1 MAEYIAAQASVL
13 LVPSTDGFIK
23 KLQEKLE
30 TDLEKYRPEVTVKPV
45 LDKKALAEVAAEIE
59 SAKGLDK
66 DKAKIRLGITLD
78 KSSLASSAAEIE
90 TLKKAIGAD
99 SVNIKVKTDQVDS
112 ARKGLSNLDKELSGL
127 SSQATKGILFR
138 VAFVGLP
145 VALAGIASLNT
156 AIVELSQSALLIPGA
171 VAGAV
176 AVFATFATGISG
188 VKAAIQAA
196 NKEQENAVTVAQKYA
211 DANRTVTESQNSLNR
226 AYKDAKRNL
235 EDLYAQMRDA
245 PLDVAEAQIK
255 LDEARIEAAKKWGKT
270 GLQQQEDTLSLMRAQ
285 NALSDAQRKGTR
297 VAQDFNDANSKGIQ
311 GSDQVI
317 SATDRLQKAIDNLN
331 NTMSQ
336 DAFSKAM
343 SKLAPQAQDFVNQ
356 VKAMGTQWDAFKQEV
371 QGHLFAGLADETK
384 KLGTLLPSVQG
395 GFDRIAD
402 SLNNNLKTAVDALTS
417 GGSKSLLDQ
426 ILGNTAN
433 AQKVLSGAINPLVH
447 GFETLAATGS
457 KALPRLAE
465 SFDKLA
471 GRFDNFISKAAAD
484 GSLDKWI
491 NEGLTAVGQLGEA
504 FINAGKI
511 MASFSDLFTAA
522 GGKGLT
528 ALLKDATDHLVTFL
542 NSASGK
548 AEVKQFF
555 TDVLTAVKGWGPILK
570 DLPGL
575 FLNIVSASETI
586 GSVVLPVLRL
596 IGSVLSST
604 NPIVSGMV
612 TAFLAWRTFHPIIT
626 ATSNLVGSFRDKVIA
641 ATTVVDEGGGTSK
654 KSLRGALSG
663 LAGFLKSA
671 GFTAAIAAGIYG
683 IDKLSAAHD
692 RATEAAGRQQQKLE
706 ALKNTIDAT
715 TGNATPQTIADTA
728 AHFQNYPLPSG
739 KKVNINSDAAGL
751 GINPSDAVSAA
762 ADPTQ
767 QTKKDTILKQLDSQ
781 TQSKIEASDEYKR
794 SKAFW
799 DAAGIDSHTLALATN
814 GDPASVKR
822 VQDAMKTPF
831 DKLPFGGGEAV
842 RGLVHGVIDPLLPA
856 SATPGVAPT
865 LQDFSNIAGASAS
878 VGVAVRD
885 TSKGLQP
892 DAQDKANSSDVAS
905 GAPKGWQLNP
915 NSPFASYGPDP
926 HAHRDPDGK
935 GEITLNNA
943 PNPIPD
949 SWKANGWDASSP
961 VNGRVTV
968 TIPKAAADQYLSKVP
983 GFARG
988 GMFSGTGSGTSDSNL
1003 AKVSNG
1009 EFISQASSVQKY
1021 GPGLYQALNSGAID
1035 PGMLPGFDEG
1045 GLANIPLAP
1054 PPTPTPTPTPGG
1066 GLGPLLVP
1074 GPGDVTPPAGGLPGP
1089 LGQLPPNPA
1098 PGAGLTPSPKATQI
1112 PGIGDLPIQ
1121 HGGGQ
1126 AAGPGGPILPSPS
1139 GGGILPGALPGLA
1152 KDPSLT
1158 LPSETPPPA
1167 PTLSQDIHGLPDIS
1181 SPGSAPSGP
1190 ANSQD
1195 YPGGP
1200 PLPNFTP
1207 PGAVAKDFTPP
1218 PIDMPAPPA
1227 GPPGAGDLA
1236 NGLPPALQPM
1246 NFLSQIGHILI
1257 GALLGAFGINSGP
1270 IFSLI
1275 EQLFGGQGSLLNQ
1288 VTGKADPNVAGIL
1301 SAQPGRNQQ
1310 YDPGQVNNL
1319 PGASGPPPGV
1329 GGPTSSPGAAPSG
1342 NVKGGRVTLPDG
1354 TQIDIGE
1361 NPLSKARI
1369 PLGGSTTDAV
1379 KRAGLA
1385 PLYKPGTA
1393 FNYGAQAP
1401 VDAGVPPA
1409 IFQIAK
1415 AFGLQASTYPDGG
1428 TLHQA
1433 GFAFDF
1439 RPDGVASGSPE
1450 GQARMDR
1457 FSQFVTD
1464 NLGDQTLE
1472 LIHRDINT
1480 QQHWGIAGAQAV
1492 DQPGSKYQNYYGAGD
1507 QGYGGHGDHVHWATD
1522 IAPIV
1527 QQFAPWFAPGASGA
1541 APGGGPQGAIGA
1553 PAAPSGFKPG
1563 GGNSLAPALQARGF
1577 SPQQIRLIQ
1586 GFSQVEGNN
1595 PAGNPTLGFTD
1606 AQLGG
1611 ASDLPS
1617 HADALAQQFKARASV
1632 AGPFPEAGTD
1642 QQRAQ
1647 WIARVVGQAGLQ
1659 SDWQGNGQPP
1669 DYVQRVTKAMQGFAT
1684 GGMLNG
1690 AGSGTSD
1697 SMLARVSNGEFITKA
1712 SSVAKYGPEL
1722 FHALNQGAIDPGM
1735 LPGFAS
1741 GGQVSNTDDLK
1752 KLLQDSQ
1759 DAQRLQSSGGP
1770 LNQDVSAQQELP
1782 SPDTAAQHIQDQP
1795 NQTSIAQK
1803 LNPPQAQ
1810 GPGQLQASLPG
1821 MGDGTSPDM
1830 SGPSSGPQP
1839 AGPPV
1844 TDTAPQPGASAPSGA
1859 SMTPDPRSTP
1869 GPTIPNA
1876 QQNHNIPWLDQAVKE
1891 GINYAGQIGATALGM
1906 AGGAASSSGFAPGAS
1921 AATAIAGMAVSQGA
1935 QVLANDASAALNVIS
1950 SLGVG
1955 TLTPGTTAGAYG
1967 SPLLPQQQDASLS
1980 GPRVVNNYGDIHTA
1994 SYDQFYQGQQ
2004 RREEQQMAPYVTAMS

>member
-13 LVPSTDGFIK
+13 LVPSTTGFIK
-23 KLQEKLE
+23 TLQEKLE
-30 TDLEKYRPEVTVKPV
+30 PELEKYRPEVTVRPV

-59 SAKGLDK
+59 AAKGLDK

-78 KSSLASSAAEIE
+78 KSSLAKGTAEIE
-90 TLKKAIGAD
+90 ALKKAIGAD
-99 SVNIKVKTDQVDS
+99 SVNIKVKTDDVDG
-112 ARKGLSNLDKELSGL
+112 ARKKMQSLDKELSGL

-138 VAFVGLP
+138 VALVGLP

-156 AIVELSQSALLIPGA
+156 ALVELSQSALLIPGA

-457 KALPRLAE
+457 NALPRLAE

-471 GRFDNFISKAAAD
+471 GRFDKFISKAAAD

-555 TDVLTAVKGWGPILK
+555 TDVLTAVKGWAPILK

-586 GSVVLPVLRL
+586 GTVVLPVLRL
-596 IGSVLSST
+596 IGSLLSST

-626 ATSNLVGSFRDKVIA
+626 ATENKIGSFRDKVIA

-692 RATEAAGRQQQKLE
+692 RATEAANRQQQKLE
-706 ALKNTIDAT
+706 ALKGTIDAT

-767 QTKKDTILKQLDSQ
+767 QQKKDTLLKQVDQ
-781 TQSKIEASDEYKR
+781 TTEQTIAASDTYKR
-794 SKAFW
+794 EKPFW
-799 DAAGIDSHTLALATN
+799 DAAGIDVHTLALATN

-822 VQDAMKTPF
+822 VQDATKTPT

-842 RGLVHGVIDPLLPA
+842 RGLIHGVIDPLLPA
-856 SATPGVAPT
+856 NAQPGVAST
-865 LQDFSNIAGASAS
+865 LQDYADIAGASAS

-915 NSPFASYGPDP
+915 GSPFASYGPDP
-926 HAHRDPDGK
+926 HAHRDPDGR

-949 SWKANGWDASSP
+949 SWKANDWQASPP

-968 TIPKAAADQYLSKVP
+968 TIPKAAADQYLSQVP
-983 GFARG
+983 GFASG

-1054 PPTPTPTPTPGG
+1054 PPTPPPPIPGNPFVPGSPTYPTGPSAE
-1066 GLGPLLVP
+1066 LGPLLVP

-1089 LGQLPPNPA
+1089 LGQLPAARPNPA
-1098 PGAGLTPSPKATQI
+1098 AGGPAVGSDGTVHWPGVPDFAGKGGPFQ
-1112 PGIGDLPIQ
+1112 PGP
-1121 HGGGQ
+1121 GGA
-1126 AAGPGGPILPSPS
+1126 AAGPGVPQPLSPAAGS
-1139 GGGILPGALPGLA
+1139 SPNVPPGAMPTLPGDIHDIPGLPGPA
-1152 KDPSLT
+1152 DLT
-1158 LPSETPPPA
+1158 
-1167 PTLSQDIHGLPDIS
+1167 S
-1181 SPGSAPSGP
+1181 SPGSAPAGP
-1190 ANSQD
+1190 ANLQD
-1195 YPGGP
+1195 YAGGP
-1200 PLPNFTP
+1200 PLPNFIP
-1207 PGAVAKDFTPP
+1207 PGASAPAPP
-1218 PIDMPAPPA
+1218 PIDLPAPPA
-1227 GPPGAGDLA
+1227 GPPGPGDLA

-1310 YDPGQVNNL
+1310 YDPGKVENL
-1319 PGASGPPPGV
+1319 PGAAGPPPGV
-1329 GGPTSSPGAAPSG
+1329 GGAVNPPGTGGATAPPGAAAPSG
-1342 NVKGGRVTLPDG
+1342 LNFGA
-1354 TQIDIGE
+1354 
-1361 NPLSKARI
+1361 NPASKANI
-1369 PLGGSTTDAV
+1369 QLGGTTTSAV
-1379 KRAGLA
+1379 ARAGLA
-1385 PLYKPGTA
+1385 PLYKPGTS
-1393 FNYGAQAP
+1393 FGYGERP
-1401 VDAGVPPA
+1401 PGVPPA
-1409 IFQIAK
+1409 IFQLADS
-1415 AFGLQASTYPDGG
+1415 FGLEASTRAGDA
-1428 TLHQA
+1428 LHGA
-1433 GFAFDF
+1433 GFAFDL
-1439 RPDGVASGSPE
+1439 RPKGGDFSPA
-1450 GQARMDR
+1450 GLAKMDQ
-1457 FSQFVTD
+1457 FSQYVQD
-1464 NLGDQTLE
+1464 HLSSQTLE
-1472 LIHRDINT
+1472 LIHYDPGYAAQNVPYDPSKGP
-1480 QQHWGIAGAQAV
+1480 HWGIAGAQNV
-1492 DQPGSKYQNYYGAGD
+1492 DHPGDKFSTYFTGGD
-1507 QGYGGHGDHVHWATD
+1507 QGYSGHSDHVHWATD
-1522 IAPIV
+1522 VAPLV
-1527 QQFAPWFAPGASGA
+1527 LPDA
-1541 APGGGPQGAIGA
+1541 PQGLLGSIPRAGTA
-1553 PAAPSGFKPG
+1553 PAAPAAPPPAV
-1563 GGNSLAPALQARGF
+1563 APATAPPGANWGAIAQAESSGNWAITYGQGAADNPVSGGLQIGDKTWADYGGLQYGVPRAYMATKE
-1577 SPQQIRLIQ
+1577 QQIAVAEKILAGQ
-1586 GFSQVEGNN
+1586 GPGAWPHTFVGNH
-1595 PAGNPTLGFTD
+1595 
-1606 AQLGG
+1606 
-1611 ASDLPS
+1611 AS
-1617 HADALAQQFKARASV
+1617 
-1632 AGPFPEAGTD
+1632 
-1642 QQRAQ
+1642 
-1647 WIARVVGQAGLQ
+1647 
-1659 SDWQGNGQPP
+1659 
-1669 DYVQRVTKAMQGFAT
+1669 
-1684 GGMLNG
+1684 GGMLSG
-1690 AGSGTSD
+1690 PGSGTSD

-1735 LPGFAS
+1735 LPGFAA

-1795 NQTSIAQK
+1795 NQNSIAQK

-1810 GPGQLQASLPG
+1810 TPGQLQASLPG
-1821 MGDGTSPDM
+1821 MGDGTSPDL

-1891 GINYAGQIGATALGM
+1891 GINYAGQIGATALGA
-1906 AGGAASSSGFAPGAS
+1906 AGGAAGGFAPGAGAAS
-1921 AATAIAGMAVSQGA
+1921 AVAGMAISQGA